1 MKKNRHSFTLI
12 ELLVVIAI
20 IAILAAILLPA
31 LQQARERA
39 TATTCVSNLKNIS
52 NVGRMYVDAHKGLW
66 WSPNRAEGSIGWVR
80 MLERDGYLGKP
91 ATTEAAAPFLRCP
104 SVPFQRT
111 GKDNADRSSLYQVY
125 GAVYNNGCNLSPGSA
140 GNYDINVPGILVDD
154 PQYLRGYKNSMS
166 DANFVKDVSTSEIV
180 WLADGISSE
189 DISRQQ
195 IAITGAGTGDGLK
208 GISHGPC
215 RPRQHPH
222 PQRQRD
228 QRRQRGDLRFLPAH
242 DRRRSEALFAAGGE
256 LPGPGV
262 RRRHQHPR
270 HLHDLVRLF
279 SSSW

>member
-208 GISHGPC
+208 GISQAYMVHVGRANILTLNGSVTSVANEGIYDFYQPTT
-215 RPRQHPH
+215 
-222 PQRQRD
+222 
-228 QRRQRGDLRFLPAH
+228 
-242 DRRRSEALFAAGGE
+242 AGGPKHYS
-256 LPGPGV
+256 LRGANYRVQGSGDGIST
-262 RRRHQHPR
+262 RAI
-270 HLHDLVRLF
+270 
-279 SSSW
+279 STTW